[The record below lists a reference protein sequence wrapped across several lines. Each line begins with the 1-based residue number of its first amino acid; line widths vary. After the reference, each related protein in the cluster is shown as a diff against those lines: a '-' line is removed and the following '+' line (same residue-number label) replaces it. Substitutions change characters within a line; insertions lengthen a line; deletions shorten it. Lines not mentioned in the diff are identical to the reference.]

1 VSAAGGVEKVATQ
14 YFGVAPIKERKMHH
28 LAQEGLGVQ
37 YRVHGNDVRTAERGL
52 LERVFYHWETENGVR
67 VMRRPYRPQ
76 QHVVNGALGPARN
89 LLLRFTKPVTPMTG
103 DQFLSTLAGSRR
115 ARYAEAR
122 ESVEEV
128 VVTQRDAKLKTFVKA
143 EKINVTAKSDPDP
156 RVIQPRDPRYCYE
169 LGLYIKALEPIV
181 YKAIDKL
188 WDSTTVMKGLNAD
201 KRGKAIYQ
209 KWSSFVNPVA
219 VGLDAS
225 RWDQH
230 VSEALLRLEHSVY
243 NSIMH
248 DPRLRVLLEMQ
259 IINRGSVY
267 AEDGRIQYTVLGSRM
282 SGDMNTSLGN
292 VLLMS
297 LLVYAYSRTK
307 AFRIELINDGDD
319 CVIIMEKGGENQLGD
334 LGQWFGNLGIVM
346 KVEEPVYVL
355 EHIEFCQ
362 SHPIE
367 VTPGVWR
374 MVRDPRTVL
383 DKDLCVVKPVRSE
396 IEHDYYRNAIAQCG
410 LALAGDVPVFWRY
423 YEGLA
428 RGTKV
433 SQRLLRKLE
442 SRQLET
448 GMDFLARGMS
458 AKLSEPHWVSRVSF
472 AKAFGI
478 WPDEQ
483 VALED
488 HYSKILPTWREP
500 VTVLDVGSIYHG

>member
-1 VSAAGGVEKVATQ
+1 VATQ
-14 YFGVAPIKERKMHH
+14 YFGVAPIGQRQMHH
-28 LAQEGLGVQ
+28 LSESGLGVQ

-52 LERVFYHWETENGVR
+52 LERVFYHWEIENGVR

-76 QHVVNGALGPARN
+76 QHIVNGALGPVRN
-89 LLLRFTKPVTPMTG
+89 LLLRFAKPVSPMTG
-103 DQFLSTLAGSRR
+103 DQFLSTMAGSRR
-115 ARYAEAR
+115 ARYEEAR
-122 ESVEEV
+122 KSVEEFA
-128 VVTQRDAKLKTFVKA
+128 VTQRDAKLKTFVKA
-143 EKINVTAKSDPDP
+143 EKIDVTAKPDPDP

-169 LGLYIKALEPIV
+169 LGLYIKAVEPIV

-188 WDSTTVMKGLNAD
+188 WDSTTVMKGMNAD
-201 KRGKAIYQ
+201 KRGRVIHA
-209 KWSSFVNPVA
+209 KWSSFINPVA

-230 VSEALLRLEHSVY
+230 VSAALLKFEHSIY
-243 NSIMH
+243 NSIMQ
-248 DPRLRVLLEMQ
+248 DPRLRKLLAMQ
-259 IINRGSVY
+259 VVNHGSVM
-267 AEDGRIQYTVLGSRM
+267 AKDGRIQYTVEGSRM

-297 LLVYAYSRTK
+297 MLVYAYSRTK

-319 CVIIMEKGGENQLGD
+319 CVIMMEKGGEHQLGD

-346 KVEEPVYVL
+346 KVEAPVYVL

-374 MVRDPRTVL
+374 MVRDPRKVL
-383 DKDLCVVKPVRSE
+383 DKDQCVVQPVRSAF
-396 IEHDYYRNAIAQCG
+396 EHDYYRNAIAHCG
-410 LALAGDVPVFWRY
+410 LALAGDLPVFWQFY
-423 YEGLA
+423 HGLA

-433 SQRLLRKLE
+433 SKRLLRKLE
-442 SRQLET
+442 RNDGAGVQQVT
-448 GMDFLARGMS
+448 GMEFLARGMTQ
-458 AKLSEPHWVSRVSF
+458 KFNEPHWVSRVSF
-472 AKAFGI
+472 AKAFNI

-483 VALED
+483 IALEK

-500 VTVLDVGSIYHG
+500 VTVSQVGSIYHG